1 MLYLKGIADG
11 EAHKAGVDAETQFI
25 SEVALDGC
33 KQCSKQDDEVTDKL
47 QADGQPSGIG

>member
-11 EAHKAGVDAETQFI
+11 EAHKAGVDAETQLI
-25 SEVALDGC
+25 LEVALDGC

-47 QADGQPSGIG
+47 QADGQPSGGD